1 VKERSLGKRGWVED
15 ENKANI
21 KKIACEDADWIQVAE
36 DKRQW
41 LTLLNNYNEPP
52 GSIICG

>member
-1 VKERSLGKRGWVED
+1 VKERSLGKRGWVGD

-21 KKIACEDADWIQVAE
+21 KKITCEDADWIQVAE
-36 DKRQW
+36 GKIQW

-52 GSIICG
+52 GSII